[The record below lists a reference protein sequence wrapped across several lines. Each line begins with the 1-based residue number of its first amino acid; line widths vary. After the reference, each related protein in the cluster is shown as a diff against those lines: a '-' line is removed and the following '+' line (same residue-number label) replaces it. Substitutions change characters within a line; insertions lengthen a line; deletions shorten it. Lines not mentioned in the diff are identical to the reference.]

1 MAAPNSASSSSGAS
15 QLTEQ
20 ALAPRLDL
28 TEVWARIHTFGRFP
42 KKRRGPESAAQHEE
56 DSLYYFLYDAKKL
69 GIPDDV
75 WSEMRNYSASQPVE
89 SQGEKLINEVKAL
102 GHYPKESKSNLI
114 ETQLV
119 SKIKTAMKRGAF
131 QPAELTELED
141 LSKRSVHPIDLHLV
155 RHKRC
160 VRCVCAQCL

>member
-1 MAAPNSASSSSGAS
+1 MLLRVIHVSMAAPNSAASSSSALQPTGAASSSSALQPTERVITSASSSSGAS

-42 KKRRGPESAAQHEE
+42 KKLRCPESAAQHEE
-56 DSLYYFLYDAKKL
+56 DSLYYFLYNAKKL

-75 WSEMRNYSASQPVE
+75 WSEMRNYGASQVVE

-102 GHYPKESKSNLI
+102 GYYPSNQCNSI
-114 ETQLV
+114 ETQ
-119 SKIKTAMKRGAF
+119 
-131 QPAELTELED
+131 P
-141 LSKRSVHPIDLHLV
+141 
-155 RHKRC
+155 
-160 VRCVCAQCL
+160 

>member
-1 MAAPNSASSSSGAS
+1 MAASSSS
-15 QLTEQ
+15 
-20 ALAPRLDL
+20 APWLDL

-42 KKRRGPESAAQHEE
+42 KKLRCPESAAQHEE

-102 GHYPKESKSNLI
+102 GYYPKESKSNLI
-114 ETQLV
+114 ETQ
-119 SKIKTAMKRGAF
+119 
-131 QPAELTELED
+131 P
-141 LSKRSVHPIDLHLV
+141 
-155 RHKRC
+155 
-160 VRCVCAQCL
+160 